1 MCSMSIV
8 QLIFSMVIVV
18 WRVHGIDESSFEDTL
33 EKCKPSQVHISYGR
47 LTTEMVIMWSTAGQC
62 STAVKYGVDPWK
74 LDQLASGESLMF
86 NDNTVG
92 LKVLHRVELRL
103 LMPNKTYFYTP
114 VSDEI
119 SGATNFFRTP
129 ASNGT
134 PDVQLMIISDVNT
147 TSTAIHRLLLE
158 AQTGKYAAL
167 LHTGNIAM
175 NLSTHGGLNGDN
187 YMKLMEPA
195 ICSVPYMV
203 SPGPA
208 EVEEQETF
216 SQYLH
221 RFSMPETEWPISVD
235 KMWYSVDI
243 GPVHLIS
250 YSTEVFYTKDGRYA
264 SMQHDWL
271 IKDLKLANLNRK
283 NTPWVVAFG
292 HKPLYC
298 TYEDPELFCN
308 KKISKVKSGLEDIFY
323 HYGVDIIIQS
333 YGGAYERT
341 FPMYKGV
348 QVSDNYTDPLGPVHI
363 ICGGAS
369 QFNIDYNFT
378 EPAPA
383 WSAFRLSNDT
393 MLTYG
398 RLNIVNGS
406 ILDYEQVNIKD
417 GSIVDSLRIVQGN
430 HGQFSTAS
438 LPPNVSAE
446 IDKEIVDAGGKPGI
460 LNIEE
465 INVTTPKSKIAEL
478 LEGDNR
484 NRIIIGASCGGF
496 FLLVI
501 IAVVATKKCRRKSKV
516 ARRWEQMDI
525 NYGKKFYSKA
535 PDKDE
540 DNDFEIDMS
549 DGTEPT
555 RKLLNAA
562 D

>member
-1 MCSMSIV
+1 M
-8 QLIFSMVIVV
+8 FSLATVV
-18 WRVHGIDESSFEDTL
+18 WRVQGAEESSFEDPL
-33 EKCKPSQVHISYGR
+33 EKCTPKLVHISYGR
-47 LTTEMVIMWSTAGQC
+47 LTTEMVIMWSTAGHC
-62 STAVKYGVDPWK
+62 STTVKYGDNSPWK
-74 LDQLASGESLMF
+74 LDQSASGESLTF
-86 NDNTVG
+86 NDNTNG
-92 LKVLHRVELRL
+92 LRVIHRVVLRL
-103 LMPNKTYFYTP
+103 LIPNQTYFFTP

-119 SGATNFFRTP
+119 SGGNFFFRTP
-129 ASNGT
+129 SSSGT
-134 PDVQLMIISDVNT
+134 PEIQLMIFSDVNT
-147 TSTAIHRLLLE
+147 NSTAIIRKLVKE
-158 AQTGKYAAL
+158 AQTGNYAAL

-187 YMKLMEPA
+187 YMKFMEPA
-195 ICSVPYMV
+195 ISSVPYMV

-208 EVEEQETF
+208 EVEDQETF

-250 YSTEVFYTKDGRYA
+250 YSTEVFYTKDGKYA

-271 IKDLKLANLNRK
+271 IKDLKLANQNRK
-283 NTPWVVAFG
+283 TTPWVVAFG

-308 KKISKVKSGLEDIFY
+308 KKVSIVKSGLEDIFY

-348 QVSDNYTDPLGPVHI
+348 QVSENYTEPLGPVHVI
-363 ICGGAS
+363 SGGAS
-369 QFNIDYNFT
+369 PFNIDYNFT
-378 EPAPA
+378 EPAPV
-383 WSAFRLSNDT
+383 WSAYRLANESV
-393 MLTYG
+393 LTYG
-398 RLNIVNGS
+398 RLKIVNAS
-406 ILDYEQVNIKD
+406 ILEYEQVNINN
-417 GSIVDSLRIVQGN
+417 GNIVDSFKIVQSN

-484 NRIIIGASCGGF
+484 NRIIIGSSCGAL
-496 FLLVI
+496 FLVVI
-501 IAVVATKKCRRKSKV
+501 IAVFSAKKCRRKSKV

-525 NYGKKFYSKA
+525 NYGKKFYTKA